1 MILGHLALFVL
12 SMAVIWFFG
21 GRLVDSTDRM
31 AHRLHKSGFRVAFFV
46 LGFITSISEF
56 SVMVSASLDKAPEIS
71 AGNLVGASIVIFLL
85 IIPFLAIRSHG
96 IKLAHTLTKGQLL
109 VALIA
114 VFLPAALM
122 ADGIATPNEGL
133 VCLLMY
139 ALLIYVMRPM
149 MHASSTP
156 PPMPIVPGEPQGPL
170 DKFVTTTKDV
180 LGILVGGV
188 IIFFASRVLI
198 DETHFLSD
206 LFGIPGSFI
215 GLLILSIGTNIP
227 ELVVAIRAVQ
237 KKHTDIALGNYL
249 GSAITNTVL
258 FGLLVLING
267 RFTIDAAEFSITSI
281 VTGVGLIAFYWFARS
296 KNILSRMEG
305 WALAAMYIV
314 FVLFQIYA
322 VAG

>member
-1 MILGHLALFVL
+1 MILGHVALFVL

-46 LGFITSISEF
+46 LGFITSISEL
-56 SVMVSASLDKAPEIS
+56 SVMVNATLDGAPEIS
-71 AGNLVGASIVIFLL
+71 AGNLAGASIVIFLL

-96 IKLAHTLTKGQLL
+96 IRLAHTLTKWQLL
-109 VALIA
+109 VALLA

-133 VCLLMY
+133 LCLLMY
-139 ALLIYVMRPM
+139 ALLIYVMRQRL
-149 MHASSTP
+149 HVTIP
-156 PPMPIVPGEPQGPL
+156 PLPIAPGEPHGPL
-170 DKFVTTTKDV
+170 DRFITASRDV
-180 LGILVGGV
+180 IGIIVGGV
-188 IIFFASRVLI
+188 IIFFASRILI
-198 DETHFLSD
+198 DETQFLSAF
-206 LFGIPGSFI
+206 LGIPGSFI
-215 GLLILSIGTNIP
+215 GLVILSIGTNIP
-227 ELVVAIRAVQ
+227 ELVIALRAVQ
-237 KKHTDIALGNYL
+237 KKHTGIALGNYL

-258 FGLLVLING
+258 FGLLVLLNG
-267 RFTIDAAEFSITSI
+267 RFLIDAAEFSVTSI

-305 WALAAMYIV
+305 WILAAMYIV
-314 FVLFQIYA
+314 FVIFQIYV

>member
-1 MILGHLALFVL
+1 MILGHVALFVL

-56 SVMVSASLDKAPEIS
+56 SVMVSASLDHAPQIS

-96 IKLAHTLTKGQLL
+96 IKLAHTLTKWQLL

-122 ADGIATPNEGL
+122 ADGIATPNEGI
-133 VCLLMY
+133 VCLLIY
-139 ALLIYVMRPM
+139 ALLVFLMHPRF
-149 MHASSTP
+149 HASAPVQP
-156 PPMPIVPGEPQGPL
+156 PVALGEPVGPFDRFL
-170 DKFVTTTKDV
+170 VATKDV
-180 LGILVGGV
+180 FGILVGGV

-198 DETHFLSD
+198 DETRFLSQ
-206 LFGIPGSFI
+206 LLSIPGSFI

-258 FGLLVLING
+258 FGVLVLMNG
-267 RFTIDAAEFSITSI
+267 RFTVDAVEFSITSI
-281 VTGVGLIAFYWFARS
+281 VTGIGLIAFYWFARS
-296 KNILSRMEG
+296 KNLLSRMEG
-305 WALAAMYIV
+305 WVLAAMYIV

>member
-1 MILGHLALFVL
+1 
-12 SMAVIWFFG
+12 MAVIWFFG

-56 SVMVSASLDKAPEIS
+56 SVMVSASLDHAPQIS

-96 IKLAHTLTKGQLL
+96 IKLAHTLTKWQLL

-122 ADGIATPNEGL
+122 ADGIATPNEGI
-133 VCLLMY
+133 VCLLIY
-139 ALLIYVMRPM
+139 ALLVFLMHPRF
-149 MHASSTP
+149 HASAPVQP
-156 PPMPIVPGEPQGPL
+156 PVALGEPVGPFDRFL
-170 DKFVTTTKDV
+170 VATKDV
-180 LGILVGGV
+180 FGILVGGV

-198 DETHFLSD
+198 DETRFLSQ
-206 LFGIPGSFI
+206 LLSIPGSFI

-267 RFTIDAAEFSITSI
+267 RFTVDAVEFSITSI
-281 VTGVGLIAFYWFARS
+281 VTGIGLIAFYWFARS
-296 KNILSRMEG
+296 KNLLSRMEG
-305 WALAAMYIV
+305 WVLAAMYIV

>member
-1 MILGHLALFVL
+1 ALFVL

-46 LGFITSISEF
+46 LGFITSISEL
-56 SVMVSASLDKAPEIS
+56 SVMVSASLDKAPQIS

-96 IKLAHTLTKGQLL
+96 IKLAHTLTKWQLL

-122 ADGIATPNEGL
+122 ADGVATINEGI
-133 VCLLMY
+133 VCLLVY
-139 ALLIYVMRPM
+139 VLLVFLMHPRF
-149 MHASSTP
+149 HASVPLQP
-156 PPMPIVPGEPQGPL
+156 PVAVGEPVGPL
-170 DKFVTTTKDV
+170 DRFLVGAKDV
-180 LGILVGGV
+180 FGILVGGV

-198 DETHFLSD
+198 DETRFLSE
-206 LFGIPGSFI
+206 LLRIPGSFI

-258 FGLLVLING
+258 FGVLVLFNG
-267 RFTIDAAEFSITSI
+267 RFTVDAVEFSITSI
-281 VTGVGLIAFYWFARS
+281 VTGIGLIAFYWFARS
-296 KNILSRMEG
+296 KNLLSRMEG
-305 WALAAMYIV
+305 WVLAAMYIV